1 MKKKQLE
8 MILQKVP
15 SFEKPIINLEQY
27 QTPAEIAS
35 DILFIAYQFGDIEN
49 KTILDLGCGTGIFSI
64 GAKIMG
70 AKKIIGVEV
79 DENCLKV
86 ARKYA
91 KENKME
97 ITFINKDIK
106 DIKIKCDTIIMN
118 PPFGAQK
125 SNIKADRK
133 FIEKG
138 FEIAS
143 VIYSLH
149 LLKTVHFIEK
159 MVNLLKGEI
168 NFYKKYNFP
177 IKYTYDFH
185 EKKVLNYEVCLIRIL
200 TKK

>member
-8 MILQKVP
+8 IILQKIP
-15 SFEKPIINLEQY
+15 SFEKPIFNLEQY
-27 QTPAEIAS
+27 QTPAEIAA
-35 DILFIAYQFGDIEN
+35 DILFIAYQFGDIED
-49 KTILDLGCGTGIFSI
+49 KTVFDLGCGTGIFSI

-70 AKKIIGVEV
+70 AKKVLGVDI
-79 DENCLKV
+79 DENCLKI
-86 ARKYA
+86 ARKYL
-91 KENKME
+91 KENKLK
-97 ITFINKDIK
+97 ITFIKKDIK

-125 SNIKADRK
+125 SNKKADRK

-149 LLKTVHFIEK
+149 LLKTIPFIEK
-159 MVNLLKGEI
+159 MIKSLNGEI

-177 IKYTYDFH
+177 LKYTYDFH
-185 EKKVLNYEVCLIRIL
+185 EKKVINFEISLLRML

>member
-15 SFEKPIINLEQY
+15 SYEKPVINLEQY

-49 KTILDLGCGTGIFSI
+49 KIVLDLGCGTGIFSI
-64 GAKIMG
+64 GAKIIG
-70 AKKIIGVEV
+70 AKKVIGVEI
-79 DENCLKV
+79 DENCIKI

-91 KENKME
+91 KENKE
-97 ITFINKDIK
+97 KITFINKDIK

-125 SNIKADRK
+125 SNKKADRK

-138 FEIAS
+138 FKIAS

-149 LLKTVHFIEK
+149 LLKTISFIEK
-159 MVNLLKGEI
+159 IVNLLKGEI

-185 EKKVLNYEVCLIRIL
+185 EKKVLNYEVCLLRIL

>member
-15 SFEKPIINLEQY
+15 SFEKPIFNLEQY
-27 QTPAEIAS
+27 QTPAEIAA
-35 DILFIAYQFGDIEN
+35 DILFIAFQFGDIED
-49 KTILDLGCGTGIFSI
+49 KTVMDLGCGTGIFSI
-64 GAKIMG
+64 GAKILG
-70 AKKIIGVEV
+70 AKKVFGADI
-79 DENCLKV
+79 DENCLRL

-91 KENKME
+91 KENKKK
-97 ITFINKDIK
+97 ITFIRKDIK
-106 DIKIKCDTIIMN
+106 KIKIKCDTIIMN

-125 SNIKADRK
+125 SNKKADRK

-138 FEIAS
+138 FEIAR

-149 LLKTVHFIEK
+149 LLKTVSFIEK
-159 MVNLLKGEI
+159 MVNSLKGEI
-168 NFYKKYNFP
+168 SFYKKYNFP

-185 EKKVLNYEVCLIRIL
+185 EKKILNYEVILLRIL

>member
-15 SFEKPIINLEQY
+15 SFEKPVSNLEQY
-27 QTPAEIAS
+27 QTPAEIAA
-35 DILFIAYQFGDIEN
+35 DILFIAFQFGDIEN
-49 KTILDLGCGTGIFSI
+49 KTVFDLGCGTGIFSI

-70 AKKIIGVEV
+70 AKKVIGA
-79 DENCLKV
+79 DIDGNCLKV

-91 KENKME
+91 KENKMK
-97 ITFINKDIK
+97 ITLIKKDIK

-125 SNIKADRK
+125 SNKKADRK

-138 FEIAS
+138 FEMAS
-143 VIYSLH
+143 IIYSLH
-149 LLKTVHFIEK
+149 LLKTISFIEK
-159 MVNLLKGEI
+159 IVKSLKGEI
-168 NFYKKYNFP
+168 SFYKKYVFP

-185 EKKVLNYEVCLIRIL
+185 EKKVLNYEVSLLRIF

>member
-49 KTILDLGCGTGIFSI
+49 KTVLDLGCGTGIFSI
-64 GAKIMG
+64 GANILE
-70 AKKIIGVEV
+70 AKKIIGVEI

-91 KENKME
+91 KENNMK

-149 LLKTVHFIEK
+149 LLKTVSFIEK
-159 MVNLLKGEI
+159 IVNLLKGEI

-185 EKKVLNYEVCLIRIL
+185 EKKVLNYEVCLLRIL

>member
-49 KTILDLGCGTGIFSI
+49 KTVLDLGCGTGIFSI
-64 GAKIMG
+64 GANILG
-70 AKKIIGVEV
+70 AKKIIGVEI

-91 KENKME
+91 KENNMK

-106 DIKIKCDTIIMN
+106 DIKIKCDTIIMK

-149 LLKTVHFIEK
+149 LLKTVSFIEK

-185 EKKVLNYEVCLIRIL
+185 EKKVLNYEVCLLRIL

>member
-1 MKKKQLE
+1 MKQKELE
-8 MILQKVP
+8 IILQKVP
-15 SFEKPIINLEQY
+15 AFEKPSPMLEQY
-27 QTPAEIAS
+27 LTPAKIAA
-35 DILFIAYQFGDIEN
+35 DIIFIAYQFGDIED
-49 KTILDLGCGTGIFSI
+49 KIVFDLGCGTGIFSI

-70 AKKIIGVEV
+70 AKKVLGIDI
-79 DENCLKV
+79 DENCLKI
-86 ARKYA
+86 ARKYS
-91 KENKME
+91 KENKLK
-97 ITFINKDIK
+97 ITFIKKNIK

-125 SNIKADRK
+125 SNKKADRK

-138 FEIAS
+138 FEIAN

-149 LLKTVHFIEK
+149 LFKTVPFIEK
-159 MVNLLKGEI
+159 MVRSLNGEI

-185 EKKVLNYEVCLIRIL
+185 EKKVINFEISLLRML

>member
-27 QTPAEIAS
+27 QTPAEIAA

-49 KTILDLGCGTGIFSI
+49 KTVLDLGCGTGIFSI
-64 GAKIMG
+64 GAKIVG
-70 AKKIIGVEV
+70 AKKVIGIDI

-86 ARKYA
+86 ARKYV
-91 KENKME
+91 KENKDK
-97 ITFINKDIK
+97 ITFIKKDIK
-106 DIKIKCDTIIMN
+106 DIKIKCDTVIMN

-125 SNIKADRK
+125 SNKKADRK

-149 LLKTVHFIEK
+149 LLKTVPFIKK
-159 MVNLLKGEI
+159 MVNSLKGEI
-168 NFYKKYNFP
+168 NLYKKYNFP

-185 EKKVLNYEVCLIRIL
+185 EKKVLSYEVSLLRIL

>member
-49 KTILDLGCGTGIFSI
+49 KTVLDLGCGTGIFSI
-64 GAKIMG
+64 GANILG
-70 AKKIIGVEV
+70 AKKIIGVEI

-91 KENKME
+91 KENNMK

-149 LLKTVHFIEK
+149 LLKTVSFIEK

-185 EKKVLNYEVCLIRIL
+185 EKKVLNYEVCLLRIL

>member
-15 SFEKPIINLEQY
+15 PFEKPIINLEQY
-27 QTPAEIAS
+27 QTPAEIVA

-49 KTILDLGCGTGIFSI
+49 KTVLDLGCGTGIFSI

-70 AKKIIGVEV
+70 AKKVVGVDI

-86 ARKYA
+86 ARKYV
-91 KENKME
+91 KENKHN
-97 ITFINKDIK
+97 ITFIKKDIK

-125 SNIKADRK
+125 SNKKADRK
-133 FIEKG
+133 FLEKG

-149 LLKTVHFIEK
+149 LSKTVPFIEK
-159 MVNLLKGEI
+159 MVNSLKGEI
-168 NFYKKYNFP
+168 NFYKKYKFP

-185 EKKVLNYEVCLIRIL
+185 EKRFVIYEISLLRIH

>member
-15 SFEKPIINLEQY
+15 SFENPIFNLEQY

-35 DILFIAYQFGDIEN
+35 DILFIAYQFGDIED
-49 KTILDLGCGTGIFSI
+49 KIVLDLGCGTGIFSI
-64 GAKIMG
+64 GAAIMG
-70 AKKIIGVEV
+70 AKKVIGIDI
-79 DENCLKV
+79 DENCLKI
-86 ARKYA
+86 AKKYT
-91 KENKME
+91 KENKKK

-106 DIKIKCDTIIMN
+106 EIKIKCDTVITN

-125 SNIKADRK
+125 SNKKADRK

-138 FEIAS
+138 FEIAN

-149 LLKTVHFIEK
+149 LSKTVPFIEK
-159 MVNLLKGEI
+159 MVNSLKGEI
-168 NFYKKYNFP
+168 NFTKKYKFP
-177 IKYTYDFH
+177 IKSTYDFH
-185 EKKVLNYEVCLIRIL
+185 EKKVLNFEVSLLRIL

>member
-15 SFEKPIINLEQY
+15 SFENPIFNLEQY

-49 KTILDLGCGTGIFSI
+49 KIVLDLGCGTGIFSI
-64 GAKIMG
+64 GAAIMG
-70 AKKIIGVEV
+70 AKKVIGLDI
-79 DENCLKV
+79 DEDCLKI
-86 ARKYA
+86 AKKYT
-91 KENKME
+91 KENKE
-97 ITFINKDIK
+97 KITFIKKDIK
-106 DIKIKCDTIIMN
+106 DIKIKCDTVIMN

-125 SNIKADRK
+125 SNKKADRK

-149 LLKTVHFIEK
+149 LSKTVSFIEK
-159 MVNLLKGEI
+159 MVNSLKGEI
-168 NFYKKYNFP
+168 NFTKKYNFP
-177 IKYTYDFH
+177 IKSTYDFH
-185 EKKVLNYEVCLIRIL
+185 EKKVLNFEVSLLRIL
-200 TKK
+200 TKQ

>member
-15 SFEKPIINLEQY
+15 SYKKPIINLEQY

-49 KTILDLGCGTGIFSI
+49 KTVLDLGCGTGIFSI
-64 GAKIMG
+64 GANILG
-70 AKKIIGVEV
+70 AKKIIGVEI

-91 KENKME
+91 KENKMK

-106 DIKIKCDTIIMN
+106 DIKFKCDTIITN

-125 SNIKADRK
+125 SNKKADRK

-149 LLKTVHFIEK
+149 LLKTISFIEK
-159 MVNLLKGEI
+159 IVNLLKGEI

-177 IKYTYDFH
+177 IKYTYNFH
-185 EKKVLNYEVCLIRIL
+185 EKKVLNYEVCLLRIL

>member
-8 MILQKVP
+8 MILQKIP
-15 SFEKPIINLEQY
+15 TFKEPIVGLEQY
-27 QTPAEIAS
+27 QTPAEIAA
-35 DILFIAYQFGDIEN
+35 DILFIAHQFKDVED
-49 KTILDLGCGTGIFSI
+49 KTVFDLGCGTGIFSI

-70 AKKIIGVEV
+70 AKKVLGVDV
-79 DENCLKV
+79 DKNCLKI

-91 KENKME
+91 KENKLK

-125 SNIKADRK
+125 SNKKADRK

-138 FEIAS
+138 FEIS
-143 VIYSLH
+143 DVIYSLH
-149 LLKTVHFIEK
+149 LSKTVSFIEK
-159 MVNLLKGEI
+159 MIKSLNGEI
-168 NFYKKYNFP
+168 DFYKKYNFP
-177 IKYTYDFH
+177 IKYTYNFH
-185 EKKVLNYEVCLIRIL
+185 EKKVINYDICLLRIL

>member
-49 KTILDLGCGTGIFSI
+49 KTVLDLGCGTGIFSI

-70 AKKIIGVEV
+70 AKKIVGVEI

-91 KENKME
+91 KENKMK

-106 DIKIKCDTIIMN
+106 DIEIKCDTIIMN

-149 LLKTVHFIEK
+149 LLKTVSFIEK

-185 EKKVLNYEVCLIRIL
+185 EKKVLNFEVCVLRIL

>member
-8 MILQKVP
+8 IVLQKIP
-15 SFEKPIINLEQY
+15 SFDKPIVNLEQY
-27 QTPAEIAS
+27 QTPAEIAA
-35 DILFIAYQFGDIEN
+35 DILFIAYQFGDIED
-49 KTILDLGCGTGIFSI
+49 KTVLDLGCGTGIFSI

-70 AKKIIGVEV
+70 AKKVLGVDI
-79 DENCLKV
+79 DENCLKI
-86 ARKYA
+86 ARKYS
-91 KENKME
+91 KENKLK
-97 ITFINKDIK
+97 ITFIKKNIK

-125 SNIKADRK
+125 SNKKADRK

-138 FEIAS
+138 FEIAN

-149 LLKTVHFIEK
+149 LFKTVPFIEK
-159 MVNLLKGEI
+159 MVRSLNGEI

-185 EKKVLNYEVCLIRIL
+185 EKKVINFEISLLRML